1 MANIQYVTSYFV
13 NLYYILQDFDTFQI
27 KTNREYDLRSREIKS
42 IKEKWVKGHDVSTK
56 NSLTI

>member
-1 MANIQYVTSYFV
+1 MYF
-13 NLYYILQDFDTFQI
+13 YYILQDFDAFQI

-56 NSLTI
+56 YSLKI